1 MRPGRI
7 GFVVEALGYL
17 GATLAA
23 VAGFLALQELWPD
36 PPAWAELGFA
46 AVGVVVLL
54 GAGALLRP
62 GADPALSRL
71 QGVLWALS
79 TSALAAFTALLAD
92 RVLGVADDA
101 IAPLAAATASLYA
114 YGLWLRRR
122 AAVQHVVRVPGGRR
136 RLRDRLAR

>member
-1 MRPGRI
+1 VRPGRI

-54 GAGALLRP
+54 GAGP
-62 GADPALSRL
+62 SC
-71 QGVLWALS
+71 
-79 TSALAAFTALLAD
+79 
-92 RVLGVADDA
+92 
-101 IAPLAAATASLYA
+101 APVRT
-114 YGLWLRRR
+114 RR
-122 AAVQHVVRVPGGRR
+122 
-136 RLRDRLAR
+136 